1 MDLKIEQNLDLGI
14 QLKRKIG
21 SHNHCILSI
30 PGTARPTASCGTNF
44 PSSLLHRVDIW
55 WKKKKKKKKKKK
67 ICVVRPALVP

>member
-30 PGTARPTASCGTNF
+30 PGTARPTAPCGTNL
-44 PSSLLHRVDIW
+44 PSSLFDCRVEMKE
-55 WKKKKKKKKKKK
+55 KKKKK
-67 ICVVRPALVP
+67 RFA